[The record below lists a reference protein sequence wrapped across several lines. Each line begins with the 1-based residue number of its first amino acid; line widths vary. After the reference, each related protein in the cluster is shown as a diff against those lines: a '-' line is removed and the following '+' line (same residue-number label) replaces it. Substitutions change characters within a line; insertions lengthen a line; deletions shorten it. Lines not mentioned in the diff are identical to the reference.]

1 MNPHIRIIE
10 YTPAHQPIFERL
22 NRHWIE
28 QYFRMEPT
36 DEAVLTR
43 PDEHIMALGGA
54 ILMAEKEGEP
64 VGTVALKKVDEHT
77 FEMTK
82 MAVDPA
88 HRGLRLG
95 GALVLASLNKAREMG
110 AKKVILYS
118 STVLENAIRLYRK
131 LGFLELPVEPGVY
144 ERADIKMEFSLSS
157 VPDRAERE
165 SLIASY
171 GTAPE
176 RLKKALSAIPR
187 EAWAWK
193 PAPHRWSIHEIL
205 LHLADSE
212 ANSYIRCRKFIAE
225 PGSTITAYDQEAWA
239 RLLHYPSQST
249 EDALQVY
256 SLLRHVSWQLIKALP
271 EEIWSHTIHHP
282 ENGEMRFTD
291 WLRIYEN
298 HTHIGQIQRNYAQW
312 LKADHG

>member
-144 ERADIKMEFSLSS
+144 ERADIKMEFSLSI
-157 VPDRAERE
+157 VPDRSERE